1 MKKLQGKVAIVT
13 GASAGLG
20 RATALALAAEGASV
34 VVTARREERLR
45 LLVDEIGEAAAFVAG
60 DASLESTAEEVL
72 AAALQRFGRIDI
84 LINNAGQGNYKQL
97 VDTTAA
103 EYDEMMAANVRSG
116 FVFSRAVA
124 PHMIAQNSGQIVFI
138 SSVAGLSGAANES
151 VYCASKFAQLGF
163 AQALDAELRPHGI
176 KVTAL
181 CPGGIKTEFAVGH
194 GRTEESVA
202 QSRMMDARELAET
215 IVFTCSLPP
224 NLRVPQMTIRHMG

>member
-1 MKKLQGKVAIVT
+1 MKKLEGKVAIIT

-20 RATALALAAEGASV
+20 RATAVAFAAEGASV

-45 LLVDEIGEAAAFVAG
+45 ALVDEIGENAAFAAG
-60 DASLESTAEEVL
+60 DASQESTTEEVL
-72 AAALQRFGRIDI
+72 ALALRRFGRVDL

-97 VDTTAA
+97 VDTSAA

-124 PHMIAQNSGQIVFI
+124 PHMIAQKSGQIVFI
-138 SSVAGLSGAANES
+138 SSIAGIVGAANES
-151 VYCASKFAQLGF
+151 VYCASKFAQVGF

-194 GRTEESVA
+194 GRTEEGVA
-202 QSRMMDARELAET
+202 QSRMMDPRELAET

-224 NLRVPQMTIRHMG
+224 NLRVPQMTVRHMG

>member
-1 MKKLQGKVAIVT
+1 MKKLEGKVAIIT

-20 RATALALAAEGASV
+20 RATAVAFAAEGASV

-45 LLVDEIGEAAAFVAG
+45 SLVEEIGESAAFLAG
-60 DASLESTAEEVL
+60 DASLESTAEDVVAL
-72 AAALQRFGRIDI
+72 ALQRFGRVDI

-97 VDTTAA
+97 VDTSAA
-103 EYDEMMAANVRSG
+103 EFDEMMAANVRSG

-124 PHMIAQNSGQIVFI
+124 PHMIAQKSGQIIFI
-138 SSVAGLSGAANES
+138 SSVAGIAGAANES
-151 VYCASKFAQLGF
+151 VYCASKFAQVGF

-202 QSRMMDARELAET
+202 QSRMMDAPELAET

-224 NLRVPQMTIRHMG
+224 NLRVPQMTVRHMG